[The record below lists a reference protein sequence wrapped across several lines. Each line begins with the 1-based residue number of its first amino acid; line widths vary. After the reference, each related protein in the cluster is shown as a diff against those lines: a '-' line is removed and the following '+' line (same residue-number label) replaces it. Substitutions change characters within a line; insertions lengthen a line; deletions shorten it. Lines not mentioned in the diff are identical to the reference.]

1 MRFEVRK
8 DPNEPDFEIAK
19 FRCFSTRGAIVAVTL
34 LLCAAFLIGAGIH
47 GWLEDDFSG
56 LAAVADY
63 VQWPMAALFGYF
75 FGVRSEQ
82 ANKAGADGDAG
93 GVL

>member
-1 MRFEVRK
+1 MRFEVRN
-8 DPNEPDFEIAK
+8 DPNRPDFEITR
-19 FRCFSTRGAIVAVTL
+19 FRCPSPRAALVGVTL
-34 LLCAAFLIGAGIH
+34 MLCTAFLIGAGIH
-47 GWLEDDFSG
+47 GWLEDDFAG

-82 ANKAGADGDAG
+82 ADKAGSDGDAG
-93 GVL
+93 GGL